1 MWQDAKDRAKEQHG
15 KMSFLKKKE
24 KKNRGGEGAEE
35 AIVQWLREKIKGQK
49 YS

>member
-1 MWQDAKDRAKEQHG
+1 MWQDAKDRAKEQLG
-15 KMSFLKKKE
+15 KMSLKK

-35 AIVQWLREKIKGQK
+35 AAVQWLRDKNKGQK